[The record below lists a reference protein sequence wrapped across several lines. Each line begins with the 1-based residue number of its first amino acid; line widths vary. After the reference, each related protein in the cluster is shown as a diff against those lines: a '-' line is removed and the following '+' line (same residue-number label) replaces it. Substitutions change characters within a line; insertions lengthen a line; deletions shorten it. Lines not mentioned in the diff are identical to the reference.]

1 MLAKSLADERDSGS
15 DSAAGED
22 ADADAEYAFD
32 GFRIMFSEKIMLTPA
47 AALLPMPEPSRTV
60 H

>member
-1 MLAKSLADERDSGS
+1 MLARPFADEQDSGS
-15 DSAAGED
+15 DSAASEGAG
-22 ADADAEYAFD
+22 ADPEYTFD

-47 AALLPMPEPSRTV
+47 APLLPMPEPSRTV